1 MWCRRTALEYP
12 LSHSSPDLRKLSYFH
27 PAPEFAR
34 TLYYAVRRITTLG
47 LSLVCASSCYI
58 IAAPGCLADD
68 NDGDIDRTAAKAE
81 RGNFQPD
88 FKKRNKEERAERR
101 EYRIDRPRLRGV
113 DDSRAADDAGDSD
126 SDERMKGTD
135 DQTDKSG
142 LTDSS
147 DNRFDGSEFN
157 APSFQDAD
165 FGRHS
170 FIDLLLKSPPK
181 AKKKELYA
189 DDDHRPDNDKGKD
202 KDDHDAITIHEEARR
217 KKEKLADKHAYEE
230 LMELLASPEVS
241 PNDWVPDKLDPLN
254 NGGFTTSPDNGSP
267 VPYRLNGHV
276 DLERD
281 SPWKKN

>member
-1 MWCRRTALEYP
+1 MA
-12 LSHSSPDLRKLSYFH
+12 
-27 PAPEFAR
+27 
-34 TLYYAVRRITTLG
+34 AVG
-47 LSLVCASSCYI
+47 LSLACASSCYI
-58 IAAPGCLADD
+58 IAAPTCLADD

-88 FKKRNKEERAERR
+88 FKKKNKEERAERR

-113 DDSRAADDAGDSD
+113 DDSRAADNASSD
-126 SDERMKGTD
+126 SDERMKGGD
-135 DQTDKSG
+135 DRPDEAG
-142 LTDSS
+142 LSDSS

-181 AKKKELYA
+181 ARKKELFA
-189 DDDHRPDNDKGKD
+189 DDHSPANDKD
-202 KDDHDAITIHEEARR
+202 KDKDRDKDHQDAITIHEEARR
-217 KKEKLADKHAYEE
+217 KREKPDDKHGYEE
-230 LMELLASPEVS
+230 LMELLASPEVG
-241 PNDWVPDKLDPLN
+241 PNDWVPDKLDPLD

-281 SPWKKN
+281 TPGGH